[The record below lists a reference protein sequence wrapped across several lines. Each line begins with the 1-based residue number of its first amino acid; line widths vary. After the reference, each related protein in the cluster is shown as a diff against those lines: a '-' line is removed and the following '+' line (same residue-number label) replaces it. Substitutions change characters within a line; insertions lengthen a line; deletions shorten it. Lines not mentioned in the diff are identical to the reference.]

1 MRGDPPAPARR
12 DDVDVGGG
20 RVAGAGAVAEPRCLA
35 HLVVWREVV
44 EWKGTS
50 RGRGGIK
57 KISAEKVRGAA
68 GAGDVAVACVACS
81 LVWVARP
88 IAAALQAFERFYRE
102 RGPGGREG
110 KAGSGL
116 GGPDNGRCGR
126 PTFPDLQPSPAG
138 RGKCDS
144 HKRPPPVAT
153 SSSGSGC
160 SSLPCYHPAVKNDR
174 HGGSQTNVFA

>member
-1 MRGDPPAPARR
+1 MEGNEPGAWGDKKKYLRKRSGARR
-12 DDVDVGGG
+12 G
-20 RVAGAGAVAEPRCLA
+20 RETSQLLA
-35 HLVVWREVV
+35 LR
-44 EWKGTS
+44 
-50 RGRGGIK
+50 
-57 KISAEKVRGAA
+57 A
-68 GAGDVAVACVACS
+68 

-174 HGGSQTNVFA
+174 HGGSQTNVFSLGTFQHLRSCVAGMHFLSLYRNFLFFSNEAVVFLLGGKKKLY

>member
-20 RVAGAGAVAEPRCLA
+20 RVGGAAAVAEPRCLA

-44 EWKGTS
+44 EGNEPGAWGDKKKYLRKRSGAR
-50 RGRGGIK
+50 RGRET
-57 KISAEKVRGAA
+57 SQLLALRA
-68 GAGDVAVACVACS
+68 

-110 KAGSGL
+110 KAG
-116 GGPDNGRCGR
+116 
-126 PTFPDLQPSPAG
+126 
-138 RGKCDS
+138 
-144 HKRPPPVAT
+144 
-153 SSSGSGC
+153 
-160 SSLPCYHPAVKNDR
+160 
-174 HGGSQTNVFA
+174 